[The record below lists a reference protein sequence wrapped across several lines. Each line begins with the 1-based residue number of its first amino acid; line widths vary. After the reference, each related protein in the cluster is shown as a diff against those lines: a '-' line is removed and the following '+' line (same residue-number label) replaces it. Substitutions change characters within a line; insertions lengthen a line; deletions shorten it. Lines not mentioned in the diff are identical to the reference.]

1 MVNPTK
7 SQDKYQ
13 VLLQINNAIISELN
27 LHKLFTRIA
36 MVLEDTISFDFSAIT
51 LFNPSN
57 NHLEMQPF
65 GSTIGSHGIGPGVL
79 LELNNSHAG
88 WVFKKKKTLIAN
100 DLSRYKRFPF
110 DELMY
115 SEGIISYVVTPLISI
130 DKVLGTLSLG
140 SRIPNMFRNID
151 IEFLSLVAKQVAL
164 AIDNASCLKEIEDL
178 KDQLEMENYYLQEEI
193 KTQHNFEEIV
203 GESAVLR
210 DVFKQIELVANTD
223 STVLIRG
230 ETGTGKELVA
240 RAIHNLS
247 DRKDRPLIKVNCP
260 SIPEGLLESELFGH
274 ERGAFTTAYNRRIGK
289 FELADSGTIFLDE
302 LGDLPLEAQAKLL
315 RILQEKEFER
325 VGGEQVIK
333 VDVRIIAATNRN
345 LKELVEK
352 KFFRSDLYYRLNVF
366 PITMPPL
373 RERGDDIP
381 LLASYF
387 AQKYVK
393 KLGKTID
400 SINERDLERLVGYSW
415 PGNIRE
421 LENII
426 ERSMILSDGKVLNI
440 PGSLLLETNQISNF
454 VEVQKMDEY
463 MKDYILKVL
472 KHTSWR
478 INGDFGAAKI
488 LGMNPNTL
496 RSRLDK
502 LGIPRVPPP
511 KNYDIS

>member
-1 MVNPTK
+1 MSWLPILLNP
-7 SQDKYQ
+7 YW
-13 VLLQINNAIISELN
+13 
-27 LHKLFTRIA
+27 
-36 MVLEDTISFDFSAIT
+36 
-51 LFNPSN
+51 
-57 NHLEMQPF
+57 QP
-65 GSTIGSHGIGPGVL
+65 
-79 LELNNSHAG
+79 
-88 WVFKKKKTLIAN
+88 
-100 DLSRYKRFPF
+100 
-110 DELMY
+110 
-115 SEGIISYVVTPLISI
+115 
-130 DKVLGTLSLG
+130 
-140 SRIPNMFRNID
+140 
-151 IEFLSLVAKQVAL
+151 
-164 AIDNASCLKEIEDL
+164 
-178 KDQLEMENYYLQEEI
+178 
-193 KTQHNFEEIV
+193 TQF
-203 GESAVLR
+203 
-210 DVFKQIELVANTD
+210 VFKQIELVANTD

-260 SIPEGLLESELFGH
+260 SIPEWLLESDLFGH
-274 ERGAFTTAYNRRIGK
+274 EKGAFTTAYNRRIGK

-302 LGDLPLEAQAKLL
+302 LGDLPLEAQSKLL